1 MKALANQPIVKRTF
15 RRVTAIRSGRGF
27 SKTELRE
34 VGLSNIKFARNQ
46 GIRID
51 VLRKTSHQENIEQLR
66 GLISSL
72 SRSTKSVTGKHTGKK
87 RTEGKE
93 VPSTRKKRRE
103 GAKRR
108 GSKEVPSTTK

>member
-34 VGLSNIKFARNQ
+34 AGLSNIRFARNQ

-51 VLRKTSHQENIEQLR
+51 VLRKTSHKENIEQLR
-66 GLISSL
+66 GLITSF
-72 SRSTKSVTGKHTGKK
+72 SRSTKSVSGKHTGKK
-87 RTEGKE
+87 RSGGKE
-93 VPSTRKKRRE
+93 GSSTTKKKRE
-103 GAKRR
+103 GAKGRERR
-108 GSKEVPSTTK
+108 EIPSTTK

>member
-1 MKALANQPIVKRTF
+1 MTALANEPIVKRTF

-34 VGLSNIKFARNQ
+34 AGLSNIRFARNQ

-51 VLRKTSHQENIEQLR
+51 VLRKTSHKENIEQLR
-66 GLISSL
+66 GLITSF
-72 SRSTKSVTGKHTGKK
+72 SRSTKSVSGKHTGKK

-93 VPSTRKKRRE
+93 VPSTTKKRRE
-103 GAKRR
+103 GGKKK
-108 GSKEVPSTTK
+108 GGKEVPSTTK